1 MPVCVCVVA
10 SIHFLCGSVL
20 GLINIYWPC
29 DPLSTITNGS
39 TGVCPAHA
47 MSAAAATQKDLFNRS
62 LGFFKSIAWVGLMRQ
77 VKQVAAH
84 THTHTHLTALYLRLP
99 GWAGSR
105 KVKSRFQKRKP
116 NLDFTEAR
124 DNEWQWHQ
132 LGRMQVCNSLQ
143 TGNHAG
149 TSPLSFSR
157 LDALPATQP
166 TASKHWRQI
175 ELLQYWQ
182 LKAASL
188 LPPLNNFSS
197 CQIFPVL
204 YN

>member
-1 MPVCVCVVA
+1 MVA
-10 SIHFLCGSVL
+10 LVSVL
-20 GLINIYWPC
+20 PTLWVLLQPHRKIC
-29 DPLSTITNGS
+29 S
-39 TGVCPAHA
+39 TGLWASSRA
-47 MSAAAATQKDLFNRS
+47 SRGLDLW
-62 LGFFKSIAWVGLMRQ
+62 GKSSKLL
-77 VKQVAAH
+77 H
-84 THTHTHLTALYLRLP
+84 THTHTHLTALYLRLR

-143 TGNHAG
+143 TGNHAS

>member
-1 MPVCVCVVA
+1 MCFSLDDWSVIDVMPVCVCVVA

-84 THTHTHLTALYLRLP
+84 THTHPFNGPLSETTR
-99 GWAGSR
+99 
-105 KVKSRFQKRKP
+105 VSRFQKGK
-116 NLDFTEAR
+116 E
-124 DNEWQWHQ
+124 
-132 LGRMQVCNSLQ
+132 
-143 TGNHAG
+143 
-149 TSPLSFSR
+149 
-157 LDALPATQP
+157 
-166 TASKHWRQI
+166 
-175 ELLQYWQ
+175 
-182 LKAASL
+182 
-188 LPPLNNFSS
+188 
-197 CQIFPVL
+197 PVPET
-204 YN
+204 